1 MNFKN
6 TKNLLLVVVAVLVIV
21 VSFILYSSHNTS
33 QYSSGSFIN
42 LNQVHG
48 TKIVES
54 IDIQN
59 NVLIN
64 YFNSLY
70 GSQVSDIDTKYN
82 DGLISSEERDK
93 QLNAVIK
100 NRELT
105 VNTINKLS
113 DTKKHIFTGNITKQ
127 DILFH
132 INSFSNIN
140 SDIKSDINDTLY
152 GN

>member
-21 VSFILYSSHNTS
+21 VSFIIYSSHDTS

-59 NVLIN
+59 NVLTN

-70 GSQVSDIDTKYN
+70 GSQVSDIEAKYN
-82 DGLISSEERDK
+82 DELISSEERDK

-113 DTKKHIFTGNITKQ
+113 DTKKYIFMGNITKQ
-127 DILFH
+127 DILLH
-132 INSFSNIN
+132 INSFSDFN
-140 SDIKSDINDTLY
+140 SEIKSEINATLN

>member
-21 VSFILYSSHNTS
+21 VSFIIYSSHNTS

-59 NVLIN
+59 YVLTN

-70 GSQVSDIDTKYN
+70 GSQVSDIEAKYN
-82 DGLISSEERDK
+82 EELISSEERDK

-113 DTKKHIFTGNITKQ
+113 DTKKYIFMGNITKQ
-127 DILFH
+127 DILLH
-132 INSFSNIN
+132 INSFSDFN
-140 SDIKSDINDTLY
+140 SEIKSEINATLN